1 MPKILRRILIVVGIV
16 LGTILLLL
24 AGIRAGERMV
34 YASFYQ
40 NADKEFQIPGLGENY
55 VPQGLDYIQDSK
67 SFISCGYM
75 SKGEASR
82 VYLIDPN
89 GKATYAELKETDG
102 SDHTGHTGGVAHFD
116 KYLYIT
122 DSDGL
127 DVFLLEDL
135 TSGKQDMVK
144 VGEVK
149 TYNDPAWCYA
159 YGDYILA
166 GSFYRAESYETP
178 AEHRLTTPAGDA
190 NTSMITVFKLDA
202 TQPLGIDPTP
212 VAAIS
217 SPDQVQGLCVTDTGE
232 VAISTSWGFATSYIR
247 LYDAEKITPN
257 GTFTVGDTE
266 VPLFYLDSA
275 SATRTIEAPPMSE
288 EIVCLDGR
296 LYILNESACNK
307 YIFGKL
313 MSANDLYSYDLKA

>member
-1 MPKILRRILIVVGIV
+1 MPKIWKRIIIIVASIVGGV
-16 LGTILLLL
+16 LLLL
-24 AGIRAGERMV
+24 LGIRVGERLV
-34 YASFYQ
+34 YADFYGK
-40 NADKEFQIPGLGENY
+40 ADKEFAIPGLNENF
-55 VPQGLDYIQDSK
+55 VPQGLDYLTDSQ
-67 SFISCGYM
+67 SFIACGYM

-82 VYLIDPN
+82 IYLIDKD
-89 GKATYAELKETDG
+89 GKATYAEMKEQDG
-102 SDHTGHTGGVAHFD
+102 SDHTGHTGGVSHFD

-135 TSGKQDMVK
+135 TSGKATMQK

-149 TYNDPAWCYA
+149 TYNDPAWCYV

-178 AEHRLTTPAGDA
+178 MEHRLTTPAGDA

-202 TQPLGIDPTP
+202 EQPFGIDPTP

-217 SPDQVQGLCVTDTGE
+217 APDQVQGLCVTDTGE

-247 LYDAEKITPN
+247 LYDATKIKPD
-257 GTFTVGDTE
+257 GTFKVNNVD
-266 VPLFYLDSA
+266 VPLCYLDSA
-275 SATRTIEAPPMSE
+275 SLTRTIDAPPMTE
-288 EIVCLDGR
+288 EIVCLEGR

-313 MSANDLYSYDLKA
+313 MSANDLYSYDLK